1 QQVGVDANRAALLR
15 TDERHR
21 FVSLCG
27 NWGTVLRRS
36 SPASPGTCCYT
47 ECKLCGE
54 RAVSGPR
61 VCVRACAPFG
71 QARRSCVDSS
81 MRVSDSM
88 RGLSAQAMPARVPRH
103 LGWKRTH
110 PGIWTKRK
118 EAPGWHRPFA
128 AGGECREGIAR
139 MYIFWMNG
147 FAAQNRRGSTAQRAI
162 VVGAMSSTGKVE
174 PMDPWVIRAE
184 LATFVA
190 KVSAVEGRAVKKGQ
204 LLLELDVKDAV
215 AQLAQ
220 AHANRLRAEDD
231 LRAARAGGR
240 A

>member
-1 QQVGVDANRAALLR
+1 MRRARLLRLTPKNHPGRPDQVGVDANRAALLR

-147 FAAQNRRGSTAQRAI
+147 FAAQNRRGSTGQR
-162 VVGAMSSTGKVE
+162 G
-174 PMDPWVIRAE
+174 
-184 LATFVA
+184 LA
-190 KVSAVEGRAVKKGQ
+190 
-204 LLLELDVKDAV
+204 
-215 AQLAQ
+215 
-220 AHANRLRAEDD
+220 
-231 LRAARAGGR
+231 
-240 A
+240 